1 MHGAATLHMG
11 RITFTADD
19 EHEQIVSEVQAEETV
34 ESQSAAVRECITRYR
49 DLQQEIDDLEQEIER
64 LKNEKQT
71 IVQQREENKQLVKYV
86 EQEKD
91 IQQRFREAGLLG
103 KMKYTLFGMDSDDE

>member
-19 EHEQIVSEVQAEETV
+19 EHEQIVSEVQAEESV

-49 DLQQEIDDLEQEIER
+49 DLRQEVGDLEQEIER

-71 IVQQREENKQLVKYV
+71 IVQQREENKQLVEYV

-91 IQQRFREAGLLG
+91 MQHRFREAGLLG
-103 KMKYTLFGMDSDDE
+103 KMKYTLFGMDSNDE